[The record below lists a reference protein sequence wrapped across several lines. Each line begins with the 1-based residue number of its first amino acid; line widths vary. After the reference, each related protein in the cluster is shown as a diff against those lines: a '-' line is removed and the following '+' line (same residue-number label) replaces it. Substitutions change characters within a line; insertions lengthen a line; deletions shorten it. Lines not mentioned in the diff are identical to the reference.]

1 MKVLIVD
8 DSPAMRVFIRRV
20 LELTGLD
27 LESVTEA
34 GNGREALTILQSES
48 IDLVLCD
55 INMPEM
61 NGEQMLTALK
71 QSGIS
76 TDACIVIVS
85 TDATSKRVDR
95 MLELG
100 AHGYLTKPFSPE
112 TMRDTLERA
121 LGTTYA

>member
-1 MKVLIVD
+1 MRVLIVD

-71 QSGIS
+71 QDGIS

-100 AHGYLTKPFSPE
+100 ARGYLTKPFSPE

>member
-1 MKVLIVD
+1 MRVLIVD

-61 NGEQMLTALK
+61 NGEQMLTVLK
-71 QSGIS
+71 QDGIS

-85 TDATSKRVDR
+85 TDGTSKRVDR

-100 AHGYLTKPFSPE
+100 ARGYLTKPFSPE

-121 LGTTYA
+121 LGTAYA